1 MRSKDNFLRLFW
13 SLEKLRTIFEVGFR
27 TMEKLQN
34 SPFEDKLNMRSKD
47 NFFRLSWSMNKL
59 WTIFEVGSKT
69 EAESMEDSKAKV
81 KINGGR
87 RTSVPLGNLAQSDL
101 RLPN

>member
-1 MRSKDNFLRLFW
+1 MTGLNFRFD
-13 SLEKLRTIFEVGFR
+13 
-27 TMEKLQN
+27 
-34 SPFEDKLNMRSKD
+34 DKLNMRSKD

-59 WTIFEVGSKT
+59 RTIFEVGSKT
-69 EAESMEDSKAKV
+69 EAESMEASKTKV

-87 RTSVPLGNLAQSDL
+87 QTSVPLGNLTQSDL

>member
-1 MRSKDNFLRLFW
+1 MSPKDNFLRLFW

-47 NFFRLSWSMNKL
+47 NFLRLFWSLDML
-59 WTIFEVGSKT
+59 RTIFEVGIRTLEKLEATGLASKF
-69 EAESMEDSKAKV
+69 S
-81 KINGGR
+81 I
-87 RTSVPLGNLAQSDL
+87 
-101 RLPN
+101 

>member
-1 MRSKDNFLRLFW
+1 
-13 SLEKLRTIFEVGFR
+13 
-27 TMEKLQN
+27 MEK
-34 SPFEDKLNMRSKD
+34 FEATGLASKLSSSKN

-59 WTIFEVGSKT
+59 RTIFEVGSKT
-69 EAESMEDSKAKV
+69 EAESMEASKTKV

-87 RTSVPLGNLAQSDL
+87 RTSVPLGNLTQSDL